1 MVTSKP
7 VPNPE
12 SLIEKIKAL
21 PPESLDEMEDLVDS
35 IASRA
40 QERSL
45 ARAGAAA
52 SGAVFAKIWANPDD
66 DVYDAL

>member
-1 MVTSKP
+1 MKSES
-7 VPNPE
+7 VPSPQ

-21 PPESLDEMEDLVDS
+21 PPERLDEVEDFVDF

-45 ARAGAAA
+45 ARATAATSA
-52 SGAVFAKIWANPDD
+52 AVFAKIWSNPDD